1 MSSAILPL
9 AMIVFGKGG
18 MFFES
23 SPPTEDNLS
32 EARL

>member
-18 MFFES
+18 MIFES